1 MIAQSINRR
10 RTDREPGKILSYKNL
25 LVLVDSSQWGTHRTI
40 AAAELAARFGATL
53 VGLHIISPVAGPRYA
68 GGLTLGR
75 VMREEAERA
84 RADALKAQRLF
95 QDISQ
100 RFGIS
105 AEWRVVTGIP
115 SEQAAMH
122 ARYADLT
129 IIGPPDQHV
138 LPSSFLLQP
147 DEVIFGAG
155 RPVIVVP
162 REAAGDMIGRRILVA
177 WRSSREAARAVNDA
191 LPLLATAEAV
201 DLVVVNPTSEHD
213 VRDYGEEPGA
223 SIAAHLA
230 RHGISVEVLRER
242 AVGESVGK
250 RLLACAAG
258 RGADLIVLGAYGHS
272 VCVSWFL
279 AASHNTCSIMPHYR
293 S

>member
-1 MIAQSINRR
+1 
-10 RTDREPGKILSYKNL
+10 
-25 LVLVDSSQWGTHRTI
+25 
-40 AAAELAARFGATL
+40 
-53 VGLHIISPVAGPRYA
+53 
-68 GGLTLGR
+68 
-75 VMREEAERA
+75 
-84 RADALKAQRLF
+84 
-95 QDISQ
+95 
-100 RFGIS
+100 
-105 AEWRVVTGIP
+105 
-115 SEQAAMH
+115 
-122 ARYADLT
+122 
-129 IIGPPDQHV
+129 
-138 LPSSFLLQP
+138 
-147 DEVIFGAG
+147 
-155 RPVIVVP
+155 
-162 REAAGDMIGRRILVA
+162 MIGRRILVA